1 MVEMVTVVASWYDC
15 TSKQSGYV
23 QLPVR
28 EDSEKSVD
36 QKDAIG
42 SPAFC
47 NYDLCLIVSLCLF
60 LLSVLICLQHDRYFN
75 VSVRSKKMRFNVL
88 MVFWC

>member
-1 MVEMVTVVASWYDC
+1 MVEMVTFVASWYDC

-36 QKDAIG
+36 QKDVFG
-42 SPAFC
+42 SPAFR
-47 NYDLCLIVSLCLF
+47 NYDLMFIVSLCLF
-60 LLSVLICLQHDRYFN
+60 VLFCLFC
-75 VSVRSKKMRFNVL
+75 SARSLFQCDCESKENYV
-88 MVFWC
+88 